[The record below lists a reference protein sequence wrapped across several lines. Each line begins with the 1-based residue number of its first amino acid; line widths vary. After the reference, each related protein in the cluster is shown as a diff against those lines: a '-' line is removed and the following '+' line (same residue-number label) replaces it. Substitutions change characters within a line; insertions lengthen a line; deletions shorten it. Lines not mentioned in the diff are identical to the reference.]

1 MDDYRYDQLA
11 LQINEL
17 VEKLEAQPDSQL
29 KEDAFRLLQLFD
41 AFHREALVRLLKLIQ
56 TRSSGVTAQIKKD
69 FVIQTLL
76 MAYGFVA
83 PEEIPEPTVN
93 DGTFIPVEQI
103 KFGYSR
109 KPKQPRPVWIPVG
122 KLAELSPGKLS
133 AAKTDEGEIL
143 LYRIDDDVFALQ
155 NACLDSI
162 LPLQMGSVDG
172 YILTC
177 PWHGCKY
184 DLRSGQI
191 QNNSGL
197 KLQTYPVQINA
208 AGKILVGFNITE
220 PVTR

>member
-17 VEKLEAQPDSQL
+17 VERLEKQPDSQL
-29 KEDAFRLLQLFD
+29 KEDTFKLLQLFD

-93 DGTFIPVEQI
+93 DGTFIPVDQI

-109 KPKQPRPVWIPVG
+109 KPKQPRPIWIPI
-122 KLAELSPGKLS
+122 GKLS
-133 AAKTDEGEIL
+133 DLPAGELKSAKTDEGEVL
-143 LYRIDDDVFALQ
+143 LYRINDEIFALQ
-155 NACLDSI
+155 YACLDSI
-162 LPLQMGSVDG
+162 LPLQSGSVEG

-184 DLRSGQI
+184 DLRTGKI
-191 QNNSGL
+191 QNDSGL
-197 KLQTYPVQINA
+197 KLQNYPVQINA

-220 PVTR
+220 PIN